1 MGWYSL
7 GKHGRYSAFLEVI
20 NMVKKY
26 IRIGIVIL
34 VSLLAASTY
43 TLYNRNQNLKEEIS
57 VSMSNQKAFIAE
69 NSSLK
74 EKNKVFK
81 FTIEQLNYY
90 NDSILQKMNDV
101 RKELKIKDK
110 DLKQMQYLLSKSTK
124 RDTVLFTDTIFKDKE
139 LTLDTLIGDKWYN
152 IRLGLEYPNLIYTEP
167 TFISEKYI
175 ITNKRK
181 ETINPPKKFFLFR
194 WFQRKHWVMEVYIKE
209 KNPYIKEINNKFVEI
224 IE

>member
-1 MGWYSL
+1 M
-7 GKHGRYSAFLEVI
+7 A
-20 NMVKKY
+20 KKY

-34 VSLLAASTY
+34 VSLLSISVY
-43 TLYNRNQNLKEEIS
+43 TLYTNNQKLKEETSTLI
-57 VSMSNQKAFIAE
+57 SNQKAFIAE

-74 EKNKVFK
+74 EENRVFK

-101 RKELKIKDK
+101 RKELKIKDSN
-110 DLKQMQYLLSKSTK
+110 LKQMQYLSSVSTK
-124 RDTVLFTDTIFKDKE
+124 KDTVLFTDTVFRDKS
-139 LTLDTLIGDKWYN
+139 LALDTIIGDKWYN
-152 IRLGLEYPNLIYTEP
+152 IRLGLKYPNLIYTKP

-175 ITNKRK
+175 IVNKKK

-194 WFQRKHWVMEVYIKE
+194 WFQRKHWVMEVHIKE
-209 KNPYIKEINNKFVEI
+209 KNPYIKEVNNKFVEI

>member
-1 MGWYSL
+1 
-7 GKHGRYSAFLEVI
+7 
-20 NMVKKY
+20 MVKKY
-26 IRIGIVIL
+26 ISLGIVIL
-34 VSLLAASTY
+34 VSLLTISIY
-43 TLYNRNQNLKEEIS
+43 ILYSRNQDFEEKMS

-69 NSSLK
+69 NTSLK

-110 DLKQMQYLLSKSTK
+110 NLKQMQYLLSKSTK

-139 LTLDTLIGDKWYN
+139 LALDTLIGDKWYN
-152 IRLGLEYPNLIYTEP
+152 IRLGLKYPNLIYTKP

>member
-1 MGWYSL
+1 
-7 GKHGRYSAFLEVI
+7 
-20 NMVKKY
+20 MVKEY

-34 VSLLAASTY
+34 ISLLAVSTY
-43 TLYNRNQNLKEEIS
+43 TLYNRNQDLKEGIS

-74 EKNKVFK
+74 EENRVFK
-81 FTIEQLNYY
+81 FTVEQLNYY

-110 DLKQMQYLLSKSTK
+110 DLKQMQYLLSEATK
-124 RDTVLFTDTIFKDKE
+124 KDTIVFRDTLFREPTLDIDTI
-139 LTLDTLIGDKWYN
+139 IGDKWYS
-152 IRLGLEYPNLIYTEP
+152 IRLGLKYPNLITTNP

-175 ITNKRK
+175 IVNKKK

-194 WFQRKHWVMEVYIKE
+194 WFQRKHWVMEVNIKE
-209 KNPYIKEINNKFVEI
+209 KNPYIKEVNNKFVEI